1 MIFII
6 KIIILDDIVLIVD
19 MKKSLLWS
27 IEGGKIRCNLCARL
41 CLIPNGIKGF
51 CQTRK
56 NIDGVLYAT
65 MYGEISMSGV
75 DPIEKKPFFHFHP
88 GSKSFSISTV
98 GCTFRCKFC
107 QNYDISQKQFKM
119 NKQKPIDI
127 VKKANEL
134 KCKSISYT
142 YNEPTVFF
150 EYALD
155 TAKEASKI
163 GILNTF
169 VTNGYL
175 TSEAIDV
182 ASKYI
187 QAITIGVKGSLNKKF
202 YEKIMSVSDPDSV
215 KQTILELK
223 RKKIH
228 IEITDLLV
236 SKFGDDLNDVK
247 KFTKW
252 IYNNIGPDTPLH
264 FTKFHPDWKLND
276 IPSTSVNVIEE
287 AYSIAKE
294 EGLNYVYAGNM
305 PGHPL
310 ENTYCPKCNE
320 VLIKRDSFNI
330 KILNINRKLCNK
342 CGTKISYIC

>member
-1 MIFII
+1 M
-6 KIIILDDIVLIVD
+6 DGVVLIVD
-19 MKKSLLWS
+19 MKKALLWS
-27 IEGGKIRCNLCARL
+27 IEGEKIRCNLCARL
-41 CLIPNGIKGF
+41 CLIPNGVKGF

-127 VKKANEL
+127 VKEANEL

-155 TAKEASKI
+155 TAKEAYKI

-187 QAITIGVKGSLNKKF
+187 QAMTIGVKGSLNKKF
-202 YEKIMSVSDPDSV
+202 YEKIMSVPDPDSV

-276 IPSTSVNVIEE
+276 IPSTSVNVIEK

-294 EGLNYVYAGNM
+294 EGLNYVYAGNI

-320 VLIKRDSFNI
+320 VLIKRGSFNV